1 MQNLENLQQAKQTE
15 SYTATVSHEMRTP
28 LSQVLF
34 MLEKIMTTI
43 STLPD
48 SESTSAAK
56 RHGKL
61 IRSQLEFMQLFVED
75 LLNLKMLNDGVFKL
89 V

>member
-1 MQNLENLQQAKQTE
+1 
-15 SYTATVSHEMRTP
+15 
-28 LSQVLF
+28 

-43 STLPD
+43 SSLPD
-48 SESTSAAK
+48 SESITAAK

>member
-1 MQNLENLQQAKQTE
+1 
-15 SYTATVSHEMRTP
+15 MRTP
-28 LSQVLF
+28 LAQIIF
-34 MLEKIMTTI
+34 MLEKVMATF
-43 STLPD
+43 SELPD
-48 SESTSAAK
+48 SEAISAAK

-89 V
+89 T

>member
-1 MQNLENLQQAKQTE
+1 
-15 SYTATVSHEMRTP
+15 MRTP

-34 MLEKIMTTI
+34 MLEQIMTKI
-43 STLPD
+43 SILPD
-48 SESTSAAK
+48 SEDIRTAK

-89 V
+89 A

>member
-1 MQNLENLQQAKQTE
+1 
-15 SYTATVSHEMRTP
+15 MRTP
-28 LSQVLF
+28 LSQIIF
-34 MLEKIMTTI
+34 MLEQIMITI
-43 STLPD
+43 SKFPD
-48 SESTSAAK
+48 SEPIVVAK